1 MDQFDVIAN
10 QPIVI
15 DNVRLI
21 FLHICGAL
29 KTVFK
34 LPLYRV
40 FYLQIGG
47 GYLTLGN
54 KSWFI
59 YLALTFVVLRDQ
71 ES

>member
-29 KTVFK
+29 KTVLK

-54 KSWFI
+54 KS
-59 YLALTFVVLRDQ
+59 
-71 ES
+71 

>member
-40 FYLQIGG
+40 FIY
-47 GYLTLGN
+47 
-54 KSWFI
+54 KSGV
-59 YLALTFVVLRDQ
+59 ALWVISNDSFTFVVHRDQ

>member
-29 KTVFK
+29 ETVFK

-47 GYLTLGN
+47 GYLTLSN
-54 KSWFI
+54 KS
-59 YLALTFVVLRDQ
+59 
-71 ES
+71 